1 MVQISVY
8 PAHRAVSIRDLPHS
22 DSRVPARAG
31 IRSPSTAAAV
41 QIDLTAIDEIVCSAA
56 SRLENIRASKIA
68 GISIRWDQG
77 S

>member
-8 PAHRAVSIRDLPHS
+8 PVHCAVFIHECPRS
-22 DSRVPARAG
+22 DSRAPAGAG
-31 IRSPSTAAAV
+31 TRSPLTAAAV

>member
-8 PAHRAVSIRDLPHS
+8 PVHCAVFIHECPHS
-22 DSRVPARAG
+22 DSRAPAGAG
-31 IRSPSTAAAV
+31 TRSPSTAAAV

-56 SRLENIRASKIA
+56 SRLENIHALKIA